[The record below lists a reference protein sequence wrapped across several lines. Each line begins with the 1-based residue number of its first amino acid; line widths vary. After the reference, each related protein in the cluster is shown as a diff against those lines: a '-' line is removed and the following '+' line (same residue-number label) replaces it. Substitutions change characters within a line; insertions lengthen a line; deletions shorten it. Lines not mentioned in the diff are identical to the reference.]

1 MEPCT
6 CVPPV
11 PAPGMIGL
19 NQDLPLLPLKKAG
32 VKQYPAVTI
41 ELERNTGQE
50 IPGIIT
56 VVSFLNDVIYC
67 C

>member
-1 MEPCT
+1 MYLRTACSGT
-6 CVPPV
+6 GNDWVKSGF
-11 PAPGMIGL
+11 AP
-19 NQDLPLLPLKKAG
+19 LPSKKAG

>member
-1 MEPCT
+1 MYSCT
-6 CVPPV
+6 ACSGAGNDWVKSGY
-11 PAPGMIGL
+11 APFPL
-19 NQDLPLLPLKKAG
+19 NKAG
-32 VKQYPAVTI
+32 VKQYPEVTI